1 MGQLCDLYLYIY
13 IYICERLDLVGRHM
27 RRRAAGDT
35 CEQSPELD
43 APYVQLPKANLAPLV
58 VRTDDRH
65 VVGGLGAFWG
75 GGGGV

>member
-1 MGQLCDLYLYIY
+1 M
-13 IYICERLDLVGRHM
+13 GRHM

-65 VVGGLGAFWG
+65 VVGGLGAFLG
-75 GGGGV
+75 ILGRLYGKSRSRERSEQQ